1 MKILTDRRQKIQ
13 YKSLWRWRGKSYQCL
28 LWTQSFFFS
37 FIERR
42 QIGLSSVSHDPYSE
56 EATAAYGGC
65 RETVQSLT
73 SPIPDQSLDQY
84 RVSPLTPPS
93 ETSSTFSPSERRESN
108 DSQDIGR
115 NNSEGRRRREG
126 KDERFARIEGI
137 TEFITV
143 DDIINLPMGRF
154 LKSYP

>member
-1 MKILTDRRQKIQ
+1 MQRDRE
-13 YKSLWRWRGKSYQCL
+13 
-28 LWTQSFFFS
+28 T
-37 FIERR
+37 ER
-42 QIGLSSVSHDPYSE
+42 QID
-56 EATAAYGGC
+56 
-65 RETVQSLT
+65 RETVRESVVDDEVCHCKV
-73 SPIPDQSLDQY
+73 SDQSLDQY

-115 NNSEGRRRREG
+115 HHSEGRRRREG
-126 KDERFARIEGI
+126 KDERLARIEGI

-154 LKSYP
+154 MKIIAG